1 PDDTDVS
8 KESLDYILK
17 LLLEVAS
24 SPKAT
29 SIVAGAIVEG
39 FSEQCGTTL
48 PQHVFRVLDVF
59 DFALRTYEWP
69 RQEECC
75 VSIFQALGKLLEKLA
90 ITEIKKEDVVQL
102 IYRFIDFLPPSGSV
116 KNKESGHAA
125 YALLEA
131 CLEGAMVTD
140 AKDNVINACMQ
151 CALNPARG
159 RSPLFFGR
167 FEEEVSIK
175 IAEALCKT
183 WRYLDEKTASLDLES
198 FSNRQAR
205 IHSELKRTEVFNKYL
220 NLFNKMVYER
230 KFVFAN
236 GVLSILNRIIEME
249 LPEKQTDLFY
259 QVMGKLAEHAE
270 RFFRENTL
278 NNWGIIIPQKLLGN
292 MQNHMWP
299 PEHDKIMK
307 MFGYLL
313 SLAKAYAP
321 RVQQDENSPIPTLW
335 KIAKIFR
342 DQVKSHQ
349 SFSEVDRQ
357 EAVYVT
363 LSLGGL
369 AHRWYAPDPSIY
381 QKMKEELRRE
391 AGIFPLLNSD
401 EAIKRAKQDFPEFS
415 STLENYYRGLV
426 Y

>member
-1 PDDTDVS
+1 MPDDTDVS

-183 WRYLDEKTASLDLES
+183 WRYLDEKTASLDLEP
-198 FSNRQAR
+198 FSKRQGR
-205 IHSELKRTEVFNKYL
+205 I
-220 NLFNKMVYER
+220 
-230 KFVFAN
+230 
-236 GVLSILNRIIEME
+236 
-249 LPEKQTDLFY
+249 Q
-259 QVMGKLAEHAE
+259 
-270 RFFRENTL
+270 
-278 NNWGIIIPQKLLGN
+278 
-292 MQNHMWP
+292 
-299 PEHDKIMK
+299 
-307 MFGYLL
+307 
-313 SLAKAYAP
+313 
-321 RVQQDENSPIPTLW
+321 
-335 KIAKIFR
+335 
-342 DQVKSHQ
+342 
-349 SFSEVDRQ
+349 
-357 EAVYVT
+357 
-363 LSLGGL
+363 
-369 AHRWYAPDPSIY
+369 
-381 QKMKEELRRE
+381 
-391 AGIFPLLNSD
+391 
-401 EAIKRAKQDFPEFS
+401 
-415 STLENYYRGLV
+415 
-426 Y
+426 